1 MIMLFSIL
9 LQTASENT
17 SGGLSNF
24 LPIILI
30 IIVIYFFMIRPQ
42 ITRQRKEEAFQNDLK
57 KGDKVITIGGIH
69 GKISGIKE
77 TTIIL
82 EINDTTKIIVEKH
95 AVSQQKSTQNT
106 QKK

>member
-1 MIMLFSIL
+1 MLLCIL
-9 LQTASENT
+9 LQTVSDSG

-30 IIVIYFFMIRPQ
+30 IMVIYFFMIRPQ
-42 ITRQRKEEAFQNDLK
+42 INKQRKEEVFQKKLK
-57 KGDKVITIGGIH
+57 KGDQIITIGGIH
-69 GKISGIKE
+69 GKISGVKE

-82 EINDTTKIIVEKH
+82 EVNDTTKIIVEKH
-95 AVSQQKSTQNT
+95 AISQQKSIQNT